1 MTSSPGSASAGR
13 GRCLSLRSRLAWRS
27 FAIVTLLQ
35 MGCGGAAGD
44 LFGTEDGAAGGGSRS
59 GSPGRA
65 GQAGSIDG
73 EAGGGGGVGNG
84 GGAGSAQVGAG
95 ASPDV
100 GAGGSSGGADN
111 AGTGGTAGAGSE
123 GGSGNGG
130 AGSGGPGV
138 GGAGAGEPECDPC
151 PCSSGPFGA
160 PELVAGLGISAANDS
175 FGPAPSADG
184 LTLYLS
190 SVGTQEDIFF
200 ATRSTRANQF
210 LGTELVAGVNDP
222 SAADGTPFISADDRA
237 LYFFSTR
244 PDPEAPGDRDLWVAT
259 RAGAGEPFSAPAL
272 VPGVNSAEL
281 DHLPRLSPD
290 GLSLL
295 FVSGRDT
302 VNLGSNIWQAD
313 RGAPSAAFGVAV
325 ELPGVNSNAR
335 DEGFWLSAD
344 GLTVFFASN
353 RQPEA
358 NMDIWVAARAD
369 VADAFGEPEN
379 LSVLNTAGIEIDPA
393 LTLDGFELF
402 FASDRGGA
410 MQLYRSARICE

>member
-1 MTSSPGSASAGR
+1 
-13 GRCLSLRSRLAWRS
+13 LRPRLAWRAL
-27 FAIVTLLQ
+27 AIAALLE

-44 LFGTEDGAAGGGSRS
+44 LFETGGGAAGGGSRG

-73 EAGGGGGVGNG
+73 EGGAGDGVGNAGGGGSAPVGS
-84 GGAGSAQVGAG
+84 GATPG
-95 ASPDV
+95 V
-100 GAGGSSGGADN
+100 GAGGSSQAGAGN
-111 AGTGGTAGAGSE
+111 SGTGGAAGAGSDS
-123 GGSGNGG
+123 GSGNGG

-190 SVGTQEDIFF
+190 SVGTQEDVFF
-200 ATRSTRANQF
+200 ATRSTRANLF
-210 LGTELVAGVNDP
+210 TGTQLVAGVNDP

-281 DHLPRLSPD
+281 EHLPRLTPD

-313 RGAPSAAFGVAV
+313 RVAPSAPFGVAI
-325 ELPGVNSNAR
+325 ELPGVNSDAR

-353 RQPEA
+353 RQPESG
-358 NMDIWVAARAD
+358 MDIWVAARAD
-369 VADAFGEPEN
+369 VGDAFGEPEN

-402 FASDRGGA
+402 FASDRGGS